1 MSTRDEQPRKEITNY
16 ETGQRLWKFTRPI
29 GKGSFGAVY
38 LVYGTNPKTRRQEQM
53 CLKEVA
59 VNGDDA
65 KEVVREVDVLKS
77 VDHEHIVRLLGSW
90 CHQDR
95 LCILMEYCE
104 YKSLETM
111 IIKQKPVGALFPKS
125 WVESVF
131 TGVAKALSYLHLK
144 NIVHRDLKTDNV
156 LVDAFH
162 QAKIADFGL
171 SVMDR
176 NNAFMETFAGTPIYM
191 APEILQE
198 QPYNEKV
205 DIWAFG
211 CIMYNLMAL
220 KPPWQPST
228 RPTARIAPFQQLRVL
243 VTTSSP
249 DFSSFEAHFTG
260 NNMVKA
266 VQAMLCVQPGRRP
279 SAEALERITS
289 IQELSQAAFNASLL
303 ARRASDNVACK
314 ASPAESQLAAVR
326 LPASDLQSPVVLHE
340 ELFERN
346 GAFQGLPPPPP
357 SPTKYDAAFQLEPVI
372 QEAIVV
378 NDYATMIQRTWRASV
393 EKRNECMERKWEEF
407 LQKYPVNANDVA
419 AANRVQRA
427 YNPRLRVLPP
437 KQVPMEAEIQPAAQP
452 RPRLL
457 GPKQLGPKRMPSS
470 PQLHKPPMTQDAA
483 REVMRRSFGRRQQ
496 YGRAAAPAAPRAA
509 PAVGQVVGQVVG
521 QPDKVDMNDPD
532 KYGGGQSPRAA
543 PTHVPRNRLDNLA
556 KPRYLQAAPVAP
568 VVPRRVSQKPPLP
581 DAVRGYARVPPA
593 DPRPAWL

>member
-1 MSTRDEQPRKEITNY
+1 MSTRHDEQPRKEITNY
-16 ETGQRLWKFTRPI
+16 QTGQRLWKFTRPI

-38 LVYGTNPKTRRQEQM
+38 LVYGTNPKTGQQQEM

-59 VNGDDA
+59 VNGEDA

-111 IIKQKPVGALFPKS
+111 IIKQKPVGVLFPKS

-176 NNAFMETFAGTPIYM
+176 NHAFMETFAGTPIYM

-220 KPPWQPST
+220 KPPWQPPT

-266 VQAMLCVQPGRRP
+266 VQAMLCVQPGIRP
-279 SAEALERITS
+279 SAQALERITS
-289 IQELSQAAFNASLL
+289 IQELSQAAFNASVL
-303 ARRASDNVACK
+303 ARHAPDDVACR
-314 ASPAESQLAAVR
+314 AAPAESQN
-326 LPASDLQSPVVLHE
+326 VLHE
-340 ELFERN
+340 ELFERK
-346 GAFQGLPPPPP
+346 GVCEVLPPPPP
-357 SPTKYDAAFQLEPVI
+357 SPTKHDAAFQLEPVI

-378 NDYATMIQRTWRASV
+378 NDYATVIQRTWRASV
-393 EKRNECMERKWEEF
+393 ERRNECMERKWEEF

-419 AANRVQRA
+419 AAKRVQRD
-427 YNPRLRVLPP
+427 YKPRLPVLPP
-437 KQVPMEAEIQPAAQP
+437 KQVPTEAELQPAPQY

-457 GPKQLGPKRMPSS
+457 GPKHFGPKRMPSA
-470 PQLHKPPMTQDAA
+470 PHLQKAPMTHEEA
-483 REVMRRSFGRRQQ
+483 REVVRRSFGRRQP
-496 YGRAAAPAAPRAA
+496 YGRPVAP
-509 PAVGQVVGQVVG
+509 V
-521 QPDKVDMNDPD
+521 DKVNTNGYDRVC
-532 KYGGGQSPRAA
+532 GGQSPRAV
-543 PTHVPRNRLDNLA
+543 PSQLPRNRLDHLA
-556 KPRYLQAAPVAP
+556 KPRQFLAAPAAP
-568 VVPRRVSQKPPLP
+568 VVPRRVPQKPPLP
-581 DAVRGYARVPPA
+581 DAVRGYARNPPA
-593 DPRPAWL
+593 EPRPAWL